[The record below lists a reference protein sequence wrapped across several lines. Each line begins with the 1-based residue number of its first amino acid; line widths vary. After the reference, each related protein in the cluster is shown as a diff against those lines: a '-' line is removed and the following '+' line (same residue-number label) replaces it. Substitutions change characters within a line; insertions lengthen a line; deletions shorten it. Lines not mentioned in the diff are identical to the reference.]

1 MSAPLRRMQAPAPE
15 RVDVRL
21 VAIAAEHIR
30 KVGARRVTV
39 VGIAEEAGMTHANV
53 YRYFPSKEA
62 LIDAVVADALRPV
75 ELMMADIAGAPDPA
89 DDKLERLT
97 LALAHTYRDLAEK
110 DRAIFELYADI
121 AADNRSVA
129 RRHRGR
135 VFMFVERVVDEG
147 AGIGIF
153 HLRDREATMS
163 FLTDILFR
171 FSHPSAILLDAG
183 RPKEAMEKRLSVLIN
198 VALRT
203 LESGSI

>member
-1 MSAPLRRMQAPAPE
+1 MSPVRRILDPVPE

-30 KVGARRVTV
+30 KAGAKRVTV

-75 ELMMADIAGAPDPA
+75 ELMMADIAGAPDPV

-97 LALAHTYRDLAEK
+97 LALAHAYRDLAEK
-110 DRAIFELYADI
+110 DRAIFEVYADI
-121 AADNRSVA
+121 AAENRSVA

-147 AGIGIF
+147 AGIGVF
-153 HLRDREATMS
+153 HLRDREAAMS

-171 FSHPSAILLDAG
+171 FSHPAAILLDVG
-183 RPKEAMEKRLSVLIN
+183 RPREVMEKRFAVLIN

-203 LESGSI
+203 LISGSV

>member
-1 MSAPLRRMQAPAPE
+1 MNQLRRTQEPVPE

-21 VAIAAEHIR
+21 VTIAAEHIR
-30 KVGARRVTV
+30 RSGVRRVTV

-62 LIDAVVADALRPV
+62 LIDAVVADALKPV

-97 LALAHTYRDLAEK
+97 LALAHAYRDLADR
-110 DRAIFELYADI
+110 DRAIFALYADI
-121 AADNRSVA
+121 AAQNRSVA

-147 AGIGIF
+147 AAIGIF
-153 HLRDREATMS
+153 RLRDREVAMS
-163 FLTDILFR
+163 FLADIFFR
-171 FSHPSAILLDAG
+171 FSHPSAILLDLA
-183 RPKEAMEKRLSVLIN
+183 RPREVMEQRFSMLIS

-203 LESGSI
+203 LVNGFV

>member
-1 MSAPLRRMQAPAPE
+1 MNQLRRTQEPVPE

-21 VAIAAEHIR
+21 VTIAAEHIR
-30 KVGARRVTV
+30 RSGVRRVTV

-62 LIDAVVADALRPV
+62 LIDAVVADALKPV

-97 LALAHTYRDLAEK
+97 LALAHAYRDLADR
-110 DRAIFELYADI
+110 DRAIFALYADI
-121 AADNRSVA
+121 AAQNRSVA

-147 AGIGIF
+147 AAIGIF
-153 HLRDREATMS
+153 RLRDREVAMS
-163 FLTDILFR
+163 FLADIFFR
-171 FSHPSAILLDAG
+171 FSHPSAILLDLA
-183 RPKEAMEKRLSVLIN
+183 RPREVMEQRFSMLIS

-203 LESGSI
+203 LINGFV

>member
-1 MSAPLRRMQAPAPE
+1 MSPLRRIQEPVPE

-21 VAIAAEHIR
+21 VTIAAEHIR
-30 KVGARRVTV
+30 RVGARRVTV

-62 LIDAVVADALRPV
+62 LIDAVVADALKPV
-75 ELMMADIAGAPDPA
+75 ELTMADIAGAPDPA

-97 LALAHTYRDLAEK
+97 LALAHAYRDLAEN

-121 AADNRSVA
+121 AAENRPVA

-147 AGIGIF
+147 AAIGVF
-153 HLRDREATMS
+153 RLRDRETAMS

-183 RPKEAMEKRLSVLIN
+183 RPREAMEERFSVLIN

-203 LESGSI
+203 LVGGFV

>member
-1 MSAPLRRMQAPAPE
+1 MSPLRRMQEPVPE

-21 VAIAAEHIR
+21 VSIAADHIR
-30 KVGARRVTV
+30 RVGARRVTV
-39 VGIAEEAGMTHANV
+39 VGIAGEAGMTHANV

-62 LIDAVVADALRPV
+62 LIDAVVADALKPV

-97 LALAHTYRDLAEK
+97 LALAHAYRDLAEN

-121 AADNRSVA
+121 AVANRSVA

-147 AGIGIF
+147 AAIGVF
-153 HLRDREATMS
+153 RLRDRDTAMT
-163 FLTDILFR
+163 FLTDTLFR

-183 RPKEAMEKRLSVLIN
+183 RPKEVMDRRFSVLVG
-198 VALRT
+198 VALRA
-203 LESGSI
+203 LVGGFV

>member
-1 MSAPLRRMQAPAPE
+1 MSHLRRTQEPVPE

-21 VAIAAEHIR
+21 VSIAADHVR
-30 KVGARRVTV
+30 RVGAKRVTV

-62 LIDAVVADALRPV
+62 LIDAVVADALKPV

-97 LALAHTYRDLAEK
+97 LALAHAYRDLAEK
-110 DRAIFELYADI
+110 DRAIFALYADI
-121 AADNRSVA
+121 AAENRSVA

-147 AGIGIF
+147 AGIGVF
-153 HLRDREATMS
+153 RMRDREVAMS
-163 FLTDILFR
+163 FLADIFFR
-171 FSHPSAILLDAG
+171 FSHPSAILLDMA
-183 RPKEAMEKRLSVLIN
+183 RPREVMEQRFSVLIN

-203 LESGSI
+203 LVSGFV